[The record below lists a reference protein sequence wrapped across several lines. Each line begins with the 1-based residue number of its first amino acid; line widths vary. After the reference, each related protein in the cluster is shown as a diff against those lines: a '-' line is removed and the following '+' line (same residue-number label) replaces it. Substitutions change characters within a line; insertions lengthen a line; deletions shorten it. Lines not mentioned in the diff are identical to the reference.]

1 MKKIVFLL
9 LALLA
14 LPAVAQR
21 YTVAGT
27 VLEGETG
34 ETAYS
39 ASVALLGGRDSISV
53 AGAAVK
59 EDGTFQLGVQTKGNY
74 VLRISYMGYKTY
86 YRDIAFAKDNKKVD
100 LGTIRLE
107 EDTRLLKEAEVTV
120 RAAQV
125 EMKADTFVYNSSAYR
140 LPEGSALEELVR
152 KLPGA
157 EVSDDG
163 TIKIN
168 GKEVKKIMVGGKEFF
183 NNDTKMAMKNIP
195 TNMVEK
201 IKAYD
206 RQSDYSRV
214 TGIDDGEEETVLDLS
229 VKKGMKDGWLV
240 NVDLG
245 YGTEDR
251 YTGKVN
257 LSRFTDHGQF
267 MLLGSRNNVGD
278 RGFPGGGGGFRGGGG
293 GITTSTMG
301 GLNGAWENGK
311 KEDDAGYL
319 EIGGN
324 IRFNQTKTTSETR
337 TNSET
342 FLTNTTSTFGN
353 SWNHS
358 VSHSSNLNIGAKLE
372 WKPDSLTTI
381 TFRPQYSHSESKN
394 DGLSQ
399 SVTFNDDPYLAGMTD
414 PLAEYRRAMDPD
426 SIRVNG
432 NDRYSYGDSKGN
444 SVDGH
449 LLLNRRLMKPGRN
462 LMLDIDGAW
471 NKRESNSSSRSMI
484 DYFQTSARERKRA
497 TYQDN
502 LSPSLNYSYQARL
515 SYSEP
520 LAKNLNLQLSYQ
532 IQRRYQDSNRE
543 LWTYP
548 DLINALYGVQ
558 DSAYVDQLTA
568 LDLMTGNVAGVD
580 LTQLTLDME
589 NSQFATYKEWNHSAQ
604 ALFRYNNKFENGQ
617 QLRINLGVSFQPQ
630 VTHMDYQKRDIDT
643 TVTRRTQNWA
653 PRFDVRWKISN
664 TSQLRLR
671 YNGRMSQPSMTNL
684 IEVIDD
690 SNPLNISTGNA
701 GLKSSW
707 SDSFNAFYNNYI
719 TERQMGWMVNYNVSK
734 TRRSISS
741 ATIYDSQ
748 TGARYTRPMNIDG
761 NWNMG
766 ANLMFNTAMGAK
778 KYWNVMNFARVNY
791 ANNVGYISSDLTAEA
806 RAEMESRSTGDFM
819 HWMFNEHHV
828 PLRKATTK
836 NTTVGDNLRLNFRND
851 LLEVGA
857 NAGFNYNH
865 ARNAMQKNANM
876 DTWQFSYGGN
886 FQLNLPFDLQIS
898 TDISEESRR
907 GYNDPTMNTD
917 ELIWNAQVAQNF
929 KRWLKGTDLTLSVQW
944 YDILQQRSNISRSI
958 SATMRSDTWTN
969 AINSYFMVHII
980 YKLNLMGQKGNRT
993 GGPGGPDGPRGG
1005 RGGRPMGGG
1014 FGGPG
1019 GGHGH
1024 D

>member
-1 MKKIVFLL
+1 MCLL
-9 LALLA
+9 CVATAAL
-14 LPAVAQR
+14 AQR

-27 VLEGETG
+27 VLENETREG
-34 ETAYS
+34 AYG
-39 ASVALLGGRDSISV
+39 ASVALLGKDSISV
-53 AGAAVK
+53 AGVAVK
-59 EDGTFQLGVQTKGNY
+59 DDGTFQVGVSTKGDY
-74 VLRISYMGYKTY
+74 LLRISYMGYQTHY
-86 YRDIAFAKDNKKVD
+86 QNITFDKDHKRHD
-100 LGTIRLE
+100 LGTIILQE
-107 EDTRLLKEAEVTV
+107 NNQLLQQAEVTV

-195 TNMVEK
+195 TAMVEK

-257 LSRFTDHGQF
+257 VSRFTDHAQF

-278 RGFPGGGGGFRGGGG
+278 RGFPGGGGGWRGGGAG
-293 GITTSTMG
+293 VTTSTMG

-311 KEDDAGYL
+311 REEEAGYL
-319 EIGGN
+319 ELGGN
-324 IRFNQTKTTSETR
+324 IRVNQTKTTSDTR
-337 TNSET
+337 SNSET
-342 FLTNTTSTFGN
+342 FLTGSSSTFN
-353 SWNHS
+353 NARNHS
-358 VSHSSNLNIGAKLE
+358 VTHSTNINLDAKVE
-372 WKPDSLTTI
+372 WKPDSLTTL
-381 TFRPQYSHSESKN
+381 TFRPAYSHS
-394 DGLSQ
+394 DGDNRGNNST
-399 SVTFNDDPYLAGMTD
+399 VTFNSDPYLAGLTN
-414 PLAEYRRAMDPD
+414 PLDEYRDMKDPD

-432 NDRYSYGDSKGN
+432 NDRYTWGDSKSN
-444 SVDGH
+444 SLDGH
-449 LLLNRRLMKPGRN
+449 LLINRRLMKPGRN

-471 NKRESNSSSRSMI
+471 SKRENNSYTRSMI
-484 DYFQTSARERKRA
+484 DYYQTTARERKTA
-497 TYQDN
+497 TYQN
-502 LSPSLNYSYQARL
+502 NVSPSKNYSYQARL

-532 IQRRYQDSNRE
+532 IQRRYQDNNRQ

-548 DLINALYGVQ
+548 DLIDALYGVM
-558 DSAYVDQLTA
+558 DSTSVNNLTA
-568 LDLMTGNVAGVD
+568 LDLYTGNISSVD
-580 LTQLTLDME
+580 LTQLTLDMM

-604 ALFRYNNKFENGQ
+604 ALLRYNNKFENGQ

-630 VTHMDYQKRDIDT
+630 VTHMDYQKARVDT
-643 TVTRRTQNWA
+643 TITRHTQNWA

-684 IEVIDD
+684 VEVIDN

-707 SDSFNAFYNNYI
+707 SDNFSAFYNNYI
-719 TERQMGWMVNYNVSK
+719 TERQMGWMVNFNAAK
-734 TRRSISS
+734 QRRNISS
-741 ATIYDSQ
+741 ATIYDSE
-748 TGARYTRPMNIDG
+748 TGAKYTRPMNIDG
-761 NWNMG
+761 NWNAGG
-766 ANLMFNTAMGAK
+766 ALMFNTAMGEK
-778 KYWNVMNFARVNY
+778 KYWNVMNFARLNY
-791 ANNVGYISSDLTAEA
+791 ANNVGYISSDLTEEA
-806 RAEMESRSTGDFM
+806 REQHATMTTSDFM
-819 HWMFNEHHV
+819 HWMFNEHNV
-828 PLRKATTK
+828 LLRKATTK
-836 NTTVGDNLRLNFRND
+836 NMTVGDNMRLNFRND
-851 LLEVGA
+851 LLEVGV
-857 NAGFNYNH
+857 NGGFNYNH

-876 DTWQFSYGGN
+876 DTWSFNYGGN
-886 FQLNLPFDLQIS
+886 FQINFPFDLQIS
-898 TDISEESRR
+898 TDISQESRR
-907 GYNDPTMNTD
+907 GYNDKSMNTD
-917 ELIWNAQVAQNF
+917 ELVWNAQVSQNF
-929 KRWLKGTDLTLSVQW
+929 KKMLRGTDLTLSLQW

-969 AINSYFMVHII
+969 AINSYFMVHVI
-980 YKLNLMGQKGNRT
+980 YKLNLMGNKDARQG
-993 GGPGGPDGPRGG
+993 GFDGPGGPSGRGG

-1024 D
+1024 